1 MRRPLVTAMAATA
14 LAVSL
19 TSCSFLGETS
29 PVGDTKTASSNVEA
43 GDNNEAQG
51 EVSSDL
57 TDIFDGVTKSMKSAQ
72 SVTIS
77 VPMEFEGKLMD
88 ATMELHR
95 GTKDFEMILKNEKTG
110 SLTMKKVGDVTW
122 SSGDDLFW
130 KSQIGERA
138 DEAAL
143 KRLRGKWIKLPP
155 EQSDE
160 GPNFDFDGMM
170 AEMKL
175 DDLSL
180 LDKLRTKIEEIDYDG
195 GKSYKLTDRIEGDD
209 VYFIISADGQYTM
222 QEIKIPEDKELKG
235 PVKFTLWNE
244 TKKPVAPKPEDVLSM

>member
-14 LAVSL
+14 LAASL
-19 TSCSFLGETS
+19 TSCSFLGEAS
-29 PVGDTKTASSNVEA
+29 PAGDTKTASSNVEA
-43 GDNNEAQG
+43 GENNKAEE

-57 TDIFDGVTKSMKSAQ
+57 TAIFDGVTKSMQSAQ

-95 GTKDFEMILKNEKTG
+95 GTKDFEMVLKSEKTG
-110 SLTMKKVGDVTW
+110 SLTMKKIGEDTW
-122 SSGDDLFW
+122 STGDDLFW

-155 EQSDE
+155 EQGDD
-160 GPNFDFDGMM
+160 GPGFDFDGMM
-170 AEMKL
+170 SEMKL

-195 GKSYKLTDRIEGDD
+195 GKSYKLTDRIDDED
-209 VYFIISADGQYTM
+209 VYFIISADGQYTL

-235 PVKFTLWNE
+235 PLKFTLWNE
-244 TKKPVAPKPEDVLSM
+244 TKKPVAPKPENVLSL